1 MPDEVERIA
10 AIRDPLE
17 RLRKATDR
25 LATATREVAML
36 SRMRKR
42 LIVELG
48 DEGMS
53 LAQIGE
59 AAGLSRG
66 RIHQI
71 RNSGAPEAGAF
82 LGLAEVVIA
91 TPLKQEAIQNRP
103 VVAAEDVTAS
113 QRLGELARSLG
124 VTPSFE
130 TVPLGGTFNLNR
142 PNLVVIC
149 GPRLSQPVAD
159 TLSQDTNVAFER
171 ADDGPWTLVDRRT
184 DSTYRSGGDEIP
196 ERARDAAYLGRLPR
210 PDGKGTVMIFTGIHP
225 PGTLGVV
232 KLLVEQIDDL
242 YRQVKDSCFSAIV
255 ATDYDRDTHEPIAVE
270 LLTPLYPY
278 SEGAA

>member
-1 MPDEVERIA
+1 MKSGVGAADVPAGVDESADVGVLVGPGVDGVGGEAADDGAGGFGGFGGVFGEVGWIA

-82 LGLAEVVIA
+82 L
-91 TPLKQEAIQNRP
+91 
-103 VVAAEDVTAS
+103 
-113 QRLGELARSLG
+113 
-124 VTPSFE
+124 
-130 TVPLGGTFNLNR
+130 
-142 PNLVVIC
+142 
-149 GPRLSQPVAD
+149 
-159 TLSQDTNVAFER
+159 
-171 ADDGPWTLVDRRT
+171 
-184 DSTYRSGGDEIP
+184 
-196 ERARDAAYLGRLPR
+196 
-210 PDGKGTVMIFTGIHP
+210 
-225 PGTLGVV
+225 
-232 KLLVEQIDDL
+232 
-242 YRQVKDSCFSAIV
+242 
-255 ATDYDRDTHEPIAVE
+255 
-270 LLTPLYPY
+270 
-278 SEGAA
+278 